1 MHLYQCTIKNLQ
13 IRQLCVYNNLYACNY
28 CTVSCC
34 DGRQWQGNKHI
45 ILPSKNKY
53 SDNDHLIYH
62 SVFLAQ
68 E

>member
-1 MHLYQCTIKNLQ
+1 MQ

-34 DGRQWQGNKHI
+34 DGQWQGNKHI

-53 SDNDHLIYH
+53 NDNDHLIYH
-62 SVFLAQ
+62 PVFLAQ